1 MGVEDALE
9 VVDVEVWLDDV
20 VEVWEVDEELVL
32 VDEGVDEVE

>member
-1 MGVEDALE
+1 VGVEDALE